1 MKPDYDSL
9 INAGLSKEEIAK
21 ISGCEDQE
29 MQIRM
34 LRKYRYKLLD
44 EVHEKQQSLDAI
56 DYTICKIKITINGTM
71 GLYRFLHSER
81 TQKDNLTE
89 QKKGI
94 NCKILVEEKA

>member
-1 MKPDYDSL
+1 MKQIASISTPTFLFRRESHFMKPDYESL

-44 EVHEKQQSLDAI
+44 EVHEKQQSLDVI
-56 DYTICKIKITINGTM
+56 DYMICKIKKQ
-71 GLYRFLHSER
+71 YRDEQNTLI
-81 TQKDNLTE
+81 QK
-89 QKKGI
+89 
-94 NCKILVEEKA
+94 

>member
-44 EVHEKQQSLDAI
+44 LSVYSI
-56 DYTICKIKITINGTM
+56 
-71 GLYRFLHSER
+71 
-81 TQKDNLTE
+81 
-89 QKKGI
+89 GI
-94 NCKILVEEKA
+94 WRGGCDQPVYW

>member
-1 MKPDYDSL
+1 MKPHYDTR

-44 EVHEKQQSLDAI
+44 EYMKSSSHLMQSI
-56 DYTICKIKITINGTM
+56 I
-71 GLYRFLHSER
+71 
-81 TQKDNLTE
+81 
-89 QKKGI
+89 
-94 NCKILVEEKA
+94 

>member
-44 EVHEKQQSLDAI
+44 IPIRHWRFTMLALPFFAVLEKP
-56 DYTICKIKITINGTM
+56 
-71 GLYRFLHSER
+71 
-81 TQKDNLTE
+81 
-89 QKKGI
+89 
-94 NCKILVEEKA
+94 V

>member
-44 EVHEKQQSLDAI
+44 EVKSSSHLMQSI
-56 DYTICKIKITINGTM
+56 I
-71 GLYRFLHSER
+71 
-81 TQKDNLTE
+81 
-89 QKKGI
+89 
-94 NCKILVEEKA
+94 

>member
-1 MKPDYDSL
+1 MKSDYDSL

-56 DYTICKIKITINGTM
+56 DYMICKIKKITIKGSDKLNG
-71 GLYRFLHSER
+71 GNYEKISIYSIRFFSAFYADCL
-81 TQKDNLTE
+81 Q
-89 QKKGI
+89 Q
-94 NCKILVEEKA
+94 

>member
-56 DYTICKIKITINGTM
+56 DYMICKTK
-71 GLYRFLHSER
+71 S
-81 TQKDNLTE
+81 
-89 QKKGI
+89 
-94 NCKILVEEKA
+94 KILVEEKTWISKRFCFQIRV